1 MASASALEVKPA
13 KLALRAWGVPLVAC
27 GVGLALALA
36 WGRAPASSETSPAR
50 AAARNERARGSPLVG
65 ADAPGDDA
73 RDFVGVARDFVG
85 VARDRLDAGSYLY
98 FEVEA
103 DDGATRWVATL
114 RTSEARVGERVRV
127 STYATR
133 EGFESRRLA
142 RRFERLWFG
151 RVAPVDGRRGNPG

>member
-1 MASASALEVKPA
+1 
-13 KLALRAWGVPLVAC
+13 VAC